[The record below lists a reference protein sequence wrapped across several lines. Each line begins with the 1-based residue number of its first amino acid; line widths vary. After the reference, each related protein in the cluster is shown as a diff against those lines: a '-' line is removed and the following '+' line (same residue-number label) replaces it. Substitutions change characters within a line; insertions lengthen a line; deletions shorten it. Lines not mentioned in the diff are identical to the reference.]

1 MKIFFIKKIVRI
13 LLKPYQR
20 EKIRLIISALI
31 DFRLSIIFWF
41 IDYLLLTILYG
52 KFKGPYQFTLSKKN
66 IENIQKFFKDKRN
79 ILLKN
84 NDVKPR
90 QLLIREIINK
100 DNIPY
105 CCNNYDLINKINKE
119 LKYKLLRIV
128 KSKIVFV
135 NIRFW
140 KTISR
145 AQKGSNQNHWDSFPP
160 GHLKIMI
167 YPNGMNLK
175 NGTINIKD
183 QNIISSKKNCII
195 FRNSWDKHRGVS
207 SLKKERSAVEITI
220 LRSFFSYKLN
230 HNGHYYGRHYKN
242 FFYPFIQKLNF

>member
-105 CCNNYDLINKINKE
+105 C
-119 LKYKLLRIV
+119 
-128 KSKIVFV
+128 
-135 NIRFW
+135 
-140 KTISR
+140 
-145 AQKGSNQNHWDSFPP
+145 
-160 GHLKIMI
+160 
-167 YPNGMNLK
+167 
-175 NGTINIKD
+175 
-183 QNIISSKKNCII
+183 
-195 FRNSWDKHRGVS
+195 
-207 SLKKERSAVEITI
+207 
-220 LRSFFSYKLN
+220 
-230 HNGHYYGRHYKN
+230 
-242 FFYPFIQKLNF
+242 